1 MLDTRELMSGK
12 DGSIFVEVGSVNVEM
27 AEVES
32 FAVNININTV
42 EKHPVGDPTIKRVPV
57 SVTYDLTISAMM
69 IRDDLMMAPL
79 LEELA
84 KGHIPTYNFQT
95 KVTKPDG
102 QEQRVAMN
110 NVVPN
115 GAFTLV
121 NVTPGEVLGREYS
134 FAINEP
140 PKFITSLAATY
151 LNK

>member
-12 DGSIFVEVGSVNVEM
+12 DGSIFVECGSVNVEM
-27 AEVES
+27 AEVEN
-32 FAVNININTV
+32 FAVNMNINSV
-42 EKHPVGDPTIKRVPV
+42 EKQPVGDPTTKSVPV
-57 SVTYDLTISAMM
+57 SVSYTLAISAMM

-84 KGHIPTYNFQT
+84 KGHFPTYNFQT
-95 KVTKPDG
+95 KVSKPDG
-102 QEQRVAMN
+102 QEQRIALN

-121 NVTPGEVLGREYS
+121 NVTPGEVLTREYN
-134 FAINEP
+134 FAVNQP